1 MTSHRRCQPACRWTR
16 MTLARS
22 LASEMLDCPICDG
35 SRKGTIAKSIALLLV
50 RMYARTGQAGL
61 LRAVK
66 QGREQR

>member
-1 MTSHRRCQPACRWTR
+1 

-22 LASEMLDCPICDG
+22 LASEMLDCLICDG